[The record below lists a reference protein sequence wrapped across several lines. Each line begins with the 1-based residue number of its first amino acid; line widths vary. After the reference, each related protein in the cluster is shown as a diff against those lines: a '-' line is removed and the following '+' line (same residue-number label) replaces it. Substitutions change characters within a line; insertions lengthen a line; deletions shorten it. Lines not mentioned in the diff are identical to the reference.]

1 MTLRLKRIFRFH
13 LKLLKS
19 NFSLHPQILYSG
31 TAGSWSQTNNHQ
43 QICGVC
49 SNASI
54 FGLFGLH
61 QLLKNFLLFFLACN
75 LVDEC
80 MKIEPYSK
88 CAMRLKSS
96 LFLQYSLVGTTIDS
110 IMSPTWQSSFHHLT
124 ANPKEHV
131 RNGEIGYRDQHN
143 VFLL

>member
-1 MTLRLKRIFRFH
+1 MTLRLKRIFRFL

-54 FGLFGLH
+54 FGLFGLY
-61 QLLKNFLLFFLACN
+61 QLLKNFLLFFWPA
-75 LVDEC
+75 
-80 MKIEPYSK
+80 
-88 CAMRLKSS
+88 
-96 LFLQYSLVGTTIDS
+96 
-110 IMSPTWQSSFHHLT
+110 TWLMN
-124 ANPKEHV
+124 A
-131 RNGEIGYRDQHN
+131 
-143 VFLL
+143 